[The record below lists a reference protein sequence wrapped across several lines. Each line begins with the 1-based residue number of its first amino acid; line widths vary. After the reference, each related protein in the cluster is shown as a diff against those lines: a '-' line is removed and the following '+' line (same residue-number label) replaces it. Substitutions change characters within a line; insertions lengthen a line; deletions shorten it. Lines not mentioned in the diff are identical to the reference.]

1 MKVKDCNIF
10 FDTLGKQ
17 LNFILL
23 LGIWATL
30 LFALTIN
37 FPIKEL
43 AKWVLGGITL
53 FLSIYFLGYAL
64 ILTIKIVEKYYK

>member
-1 MKVKDCNIF
+1 MKVKDNSIF

-23 LGIWATL
+23 MGIWATL

-64 ILTIKIVEKYYK
+64 ILTRKIVDKYYK